1 MFTFIRNIEV
11 YFTFA
16 FLECVHYNEDFV
28 KSRFFS
34 LHFIVILAGV
44 KKIFRYTE
52 DVVIEDR

>member
-11 YFTFA
+11 YFKFA

-28 KSRFFS
+28 KMRFFS
-34 LHFIVILAGV
+34 LHFIVILAGL

-52 DVVIEDR
+52 DVEIEDR